1 MIMIHST
8 NQPINNLQTNL
19 APFSNA
25 REGLS
30 STFKLEWHWELNCS
44 NMADESEGATSLVA
58 EKTTTNASSVPVSV
72 EETSLEAKTATVG
85 ADVKLPPGVA
95 PIRAQ

>member
-1 MIMIHST
+1 M
-8 NQPINNLQTNL
+8 NDLQTNF
-19 APFSNA
+19 APFSYA

-44 NMADESEGATSLVA
+44 NMADEREGATSLVA
-58 EKTTTNASSVPVSV
+58 EKTNTSASSVPISV

-95 PIRAQ
+95 PIKAQ

>member
-1 MIMIHST
+1 
-8 NQPINNLQTNL
+8 
-19 APFSNA
+19 
-25 REGLS
+25 
-30 STFKLEWHWELNCS
+30 
-44 NMADESEGATSLVA
+44 MADESEGATSLVA